1 MHVNKYYKYIIYIY
15 SYIHICMCVHILSSD
30 YLGCRCPFKYVYV
43 TSGSTMLWHGSCAML
58 YVKIYM
64 SICVMFIVNVNVHVM
79 FMSCSF
85 SFSFSF
91 SCYVHVVLYV

>member
-1 MHVNKYYKYIIYIY
+1 
-15 SYIHICMCVHILSSD
+15 MCVHILSSD

-64 SICVMFIVNVNVHVM
+64 SICVYNCIHIRHNPFELKTKKEHPVE
-79 FMSCSF
+79 SF
-85 SFSFSF
+85 LRTPCFG
-91 SCYVHVVLYV
+91 LTDETGEDLPIQNI